1 MRKERFLTMIKFIIL
16 ETTRIQRL
24 MENQVWQTIKTLF
37 KKILPINKAAAVM
50 RKREKKRK
58 NIFTIMDLMMKKE
71 ITKL

>member
-1 MRKERFLTMIKFIIL
+1 
-16 ETTRIQRL
+16 
-24 MENQVWQTIKTLF
+24 LF